1 MNILLCSNV
10 PFPHGF
16 GASVFMLTLARGM
29 AANGHTVHFV
39 SPWPTESPE
48 NCLNTQSKG
57 EAYGVPFCYVCGRT
71 AYPRV
76 GKLLIFYKIW
86 IYFYGLIKLAN
97 YITKYSSSNKIDWV
111 ITCGGT
117 GYFLIPV
124 WFFCRFFKIFFIQ
137 FRGEYPFFGQMIPRS
152 KYLQFWIDQKITY
165 RLADGM
171 LVATRILEDYYRP
184 LAKKN
189 CRFVQ
194 IPLITDTAC
203 FDKIPQWTGNRNY
216 ITYCGHMGLNKDGV
230 EILIQAFS
238 LINLEFPEMKLKL
251 IGTASPRELQKQKE
265 LVQTLKIQDKVIF
278 TGQLLHEEVLEHLKN
293 SRLLVLARPNN
304 KQAQGGFPSK
314 VGEYL
319 STGLP
324 VVVTAVGE
332 VPSYLHDGQSA
343 FLAEPG
349 NVKSLADKLQQ
360 ALKEKELARTI
371 GKYGQQLAQKHF
383 HYQIVCSRII
393 DCFCSPSDNYPPHH
407 R

>member
-1 MNILLCSNV
+1 
-10 PFPHGF
+10 
-16 GASVFMLTLARGM
+16 
-29 AANGHTVHFV
+29 
-39 SPWPTESPE
+39 
-48 NCLNTQSKG
+48 
-57 EAYGVPFCYVCGRT
+57 
-71 AYPRV
+71 
-76 GKLLIFYKIW
+76 
-86 IYFYGLIKLAN
+86 
-97 YITKYSSSNKIDWV
+97 
-111 ITCGGT
+111 
-117 GYFLIPV
+117 
-124 WFFCRFFKIFFIQ
+124 
-137 FRGEYPFFGQMIPRS
+137 MIPRS